1 MSTNRE
7 GNMLRAYSANG
18 IREER
23 GFTMVEALVALVVL
37 SIGLLGIAALY
48 LDSLRAGRDALL
60 RTQALNLASDLAD
73 RVRAN
78 RLGEANYA
86 ILAAETAAVVAA
98 CKTTAGCTPADL
110 AVTDLAEWKNSIGQL
125 LPDGTGEVRFTAAI
139 PNRYDIVITWTQP
152 GSDVAQEFATR
163 VEI

>member
-1 MSTNRE
+1 MH
-7 GNMLRAYSANG
+7 RAHSAHG
-18 IREER
+18 IRVER
-23 GFTMVEALVALVVL
+23 GFTLVEALVALVVL

-78 RLGEANYA
+78 RMGEASYA
-86 ILAAETAAVVAA
+86 ILAAETAVAVAA
-98 CKTTAGCTPADL
+98 CKTTVGCTPADL
-110 AVTDLAEWKNSIGQL
+110 ALTDLAEWKNSINQL
-125 LPDGTGEVRFTAAI
+125 LPNGTGEVRFIAAI
-139 PNRYDIVITWTQP
+139 PNRYEIVITWTQP
-152 GSDVAQEFATR
+152 GSDVAQEFATG